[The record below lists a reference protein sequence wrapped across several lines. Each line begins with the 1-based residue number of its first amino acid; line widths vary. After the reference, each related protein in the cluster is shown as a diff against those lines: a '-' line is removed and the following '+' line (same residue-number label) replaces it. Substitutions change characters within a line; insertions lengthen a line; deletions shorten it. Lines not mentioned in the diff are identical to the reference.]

1 MLKPYLFQNQKEIVM
16 LKNEETKNP
25 SAVEEYFCKPLAKF
39 VPIPLTKNQMQMM
52 LSVCS
57 AKDENVAQMERDFT
71 EIYWFYPAIEK
82 RINACFTYTMDAKA
96 KMLLATWCNTIG
108 DAVMY
113 LTLLQF
119 KCKQRGLKALNYD
132 ALALMFG
139 DGIIDRDFMHKCWDA
154 QKVERESGSDNL
166 IDYATAGKSLHF

>member
-1 MLKPYLFQNQKEIVM
+1 VLKPYSFLQKIM

-25 SAVEEYFCKPLAKF
+25 NAIEEYFCKPLDKF
-39 VPIPLTKNQMQMM
+39 KPVPMTKTQMQLMIA
-52 LSVCS
+52 VCTV
-57 AKDENVAQMERDFT
+57 KTENVAQMEIDFT
-71 EIYWFYPAIEK
+71 DIYWFYPAIQK
-82 RINACFTYTMDAKA
+82 RIDACFTYTMDAKA

-119 KCKQRGLKALNYD
+119 KCKQRGLKALNHEG
-132 ALALMFG
+132 LALMFA
-139 DGIIDRDFMHKCWDA
+139 DGIIDRGFMHKCWDA

>member
-1 MLKPYLFQNQKEIVM
+1 M

-25 SAVEEYFCKPLAKF
+25 NAIEEFFCKPLDKF
-39 VPIPLTKNQMQMM
+39 KPVPMTKTQMQLM
-52 LSVCS
+52 LAVGS

-108 DAVMY
+108 DVVMY
-113 LTLLQF
+113 LTLIQY
-119 KCKQRGLKALNYD
+119 KCKQRGLKALYYD
-132 ALALMFG
+132 GLALMFG
-139 DGIIDRDFMHKCWDA
+139 DGIIDREFMHKCWDA
-154 QKVERESGSDNL
+154 QKLERKKTYRKFLPYGGSDNL
-166 IDYATAGKSLHF
+166 IDYATAGKSLYF